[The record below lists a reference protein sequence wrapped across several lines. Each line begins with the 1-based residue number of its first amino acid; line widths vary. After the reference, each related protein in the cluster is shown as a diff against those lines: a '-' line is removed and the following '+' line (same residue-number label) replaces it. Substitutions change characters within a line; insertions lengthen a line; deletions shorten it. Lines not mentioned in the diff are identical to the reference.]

1 MLVYQRVA
9 FSTHF
14 GFNDVKPKKRHG
26 FFKLQTIG
34 GGKKNSAGHPTL
46 DGAFV
51 DGAIGGFHMPYAPCM
66 ANIYLQEVQKTKR
79 IAHWL
84 GRGIF

>member
-14 GFNDVKPKKRHG
+14 GFHDVKPKNATD
-26 FFKLQTIG
+26 FLLQTIG
-34 GGKKNSAGHPTL
+34 GDLRPEKKNSAGHPTL

-51 DGAIGGFHMPYAPCM
+51 DGAIGGVWYPYAPCM
-66 ANIYLQEVQKTKR
+66 AY
-79 IAHWL
+79 
-84 GRGIF
+84 